1 MGRSILDFTH
11 EDDARRSVEW
21 TDSRSGGNALAPL
34 VKRYVRPDGSTVEAQ
49 VTTAVIEPESS
60 EPYFFSQVQDVTERR
75 RAERQK
81 QVIADLGRRAA
92 WGADVVALIGEAMRL
107 VRGIL
112 GTTNCVT
119 TRRLASG
126 EVRVVAADGDCHGFT
141 VGPGERSRTDH
152 TLQVA
157 EPVLSDDLSRET
169 RFSVPSVALEN
180 GMRRGLSVPV
190 PERSGGGHVII
201 AHGPAT
207 SASVHDRTTHGSW
220 RPWLT

>member
-1 MGRSILDFTH
+1 M
-11 EDDARRSVEW
+11 
-21 TDSRSGGNALAPL
+21 
-34 VKRYVRPDGSTVEAQ
+34 
-49 VTTAVIEPESS
+49 TTAVIEPESS

-81 QVIADLGRRAA
+81 QVIADLGRRAV
-92 WGADVVALIGEAMRL
+92 GSTDVVALISEAMRL

-126 EVRVVAADGDCHGFT
+126 EVRVVAADGDCHGFS
-141 VGPGERSRTDH
+141 VAPGERSRTDH

-169 RFSVPSVALEN
+169 RFSVPSDRARERHPQGSQRARSRTL
-180 GMRRGLSVPV
+180 GGLPRDHR
-190 PERSGGGHVII
+190 PR
-201 AHGPAT
+201 ARDAAP
-207 SASVHDRTTHGSW
+207 VHD
-220 RPWLT
+220 